1 MYYLKLFM
9 VVILFCEQEISCGF
23 HLKVLTETN
32 RVFQFIWVK
41 ILLPR
46 IILVVFCHFGCLG
59 HFFCLWSFIGY
70 IHLGY
75 LSNLRILVTKYIFL
89 LKATLGCIY
98 LYGIFQ
104 YFFLILFTRKCK
116 NFMFCL
122 LPSDRF
128 SVNFCVCFHDC
139 ISLYPW

>member
-1 MYYLKLFM
+1 M
-9 VVILFCEQEISCGF
+9 SCGF
-23 HLKVLTETN
+23 YLKVLTETN
-32 RVFQFIWVK
+32 RVFQFILVK
-41 ILLPR
+41 VLLPR
-46 IILVVFCHFGCLG
+46 INLVVSCHFGCLG

-104 YFFLILFTRKCK
+104 YFFLFFSQESAKTLCFV
-116 NFMFCL
+116 FCL
-122 LPSDRF
+122 LTGFQWTFVFAFTTVYHYIPGDNPHLVFFWIFR
-128 SVNFCVCFHDC
+128 
-139 ISLYPW
+139 